1 MVRSYGARRTG
12 LLAILLACCAL
23 HGCAPS
29 SGAVED
35 GSHKIAILRSVAT
48 PDSPTEAAFLNEL
61 ADHGFVSGRNLKI
74 LGGTGDEIFPDPREA
89 EAAVE
94 RWEGQG
100 VKVIVAFSTVGA
112 EIARD
117 HAPGANV
124 LFLVNDP
131 VAAGFVGDETSP
143 DGRLTGVT
151 FRIPADRMLS
161 LARRIL
167 PGLPTA
173 GLPYPPDDPAAIPN
187 RDRFLDAAAAQGLEL
202 VTEEFSGEDDLAR
215 AVGVLVQERGAQML
229 LASVSPTA
237 TSALPQLARAATSF
251 GVPHIAN
258 VATAEGALMTLSP
271 DGRSIGEQLG
281 RQAVRLLNG
290 ASPSSIPVED
300 PRRFQLTLNESVAET
315 LNIPIPPDVMREAD
329 LVRR

>member
-1 MVRSYGARRTG
+1 MVPNVRTG
-12 LLAILLACCAL
+12 LMAVLLACAL
-23 HGCAPS
+23 VGCAPS
-29 SGAVED
+29 SGAAED
-35 GSHKIAILRSVAT
+35 ESHKIAILRSVAT
-48 PDSPTEAAFLNEL
+48 PDSPTEAAFFDEL
-61 ADHGFVSGRNLKI
+61 GDHGFVSGRNLRI
-74 LGGTGDEIFPDPREA
+74 LGGTGDEVFPDPQEA

-94 RWEGQG
+94 RWERQG
-100 VKVIVAFSTVGA
+100 VKVIVAFSTAGA

-131 VAAGFVGDETSP
+131 VAAGFVDDETSP

-161 LARRIL
+161 LSRRIL
-167 PGLPTA
+167 PGLETA
-173 GLPYPPDDPAAIPN
+173 GLPFPPDDPAAIPN
-187 RDRFLDAAAAQGLEL
+187 RDRFADAAAGQGLEL
-202 VTEEFSGEDDLAR
+202 VTEEFSGEADLAR
-215 AVGVLVQERGAQML
+215 AVAVLVQERGAQML

-237 TSALPQLARAATSF
+237 TRALPELAQAATSF
-251 GVPHIAN
+251 GAPYVAN

-300 PRRFQLTLNESVAET
+300 PRRFELALNEAVAET
-315 LNIPIPPDVMREAD
+315 LGIPIPPDVMREAD